1 MERWRGKWALITGA
15 SAGIGLALA
24 AQLAAGGTNLIL
36 TARRRE
42 RLETLAGRLSEQHGV
57 RIEVF
62 PADLT
67 LPVAPE
73 QLFAFTEKQRIAVD
87 LLVNN
92 AGFGTYGR
100 FHISDRTRQLAM
112 VQVNVAAVVALTHL
126 YLPRMIERRRGDI
139 LIVASTAAFQG
150 LPYLAT
156 YAATKAFDLLF
167 AEALAEEVRDKGI
180 RVCALCPGP
189 TATEFQ
195 AVAGEPRRL
204 YHYAHRDRCQGGPR
218 RIGGTGTRQELR
230 HLGGRQL
237 SERTCAAARP
247 ASIRDPHSCENSPSL
262 RLTRLSLKGPTP
274 QLMLSHPLRGNLV
287 PRQNHLYR
295 EGVTSNFWVP
305 G

>member
-42 RLETLAGRLSEQHGV
+42 RLETLAGMLSGHHGV
-57 RIEVF
+57 RTEVF

-67 LPVAPE
+67 LPDAPE
-73 QLFAFTEKQRIAVD
+73 HLFAFTEKQRIVVD

-100 FHISDRTRQLAM
+100 FSTSDRTRQLAM

-126 YLPRMIERRRGDI
+126 YLPRMTERRRGDI
-139 LIVASTAAFQG
+139 LIVASTAGFQG
-150 LPYLAT
+150 VPHLAT

-167 AEALAEEVRDKGI
+167 AEALAEEVRGYGI

-189 TATEFQ
+189 TTTEFQ
-195 AVAGEPRRL
+195 EVAGEPRRFSRHDETAEKVARVGL
-204 YHYAHRDRCQGGPR
+204 EALARGRSYAISGVVNYLQAHTQR
-218 RIGGTGTRQELR
+218 
-230 HLGGRQL
+230 
-237 SERTCAAARP
+237 
-247 ASIRDPHSCENSPSL
+247 
-262 RLTRLSLKGPTP
+262 
-274 QLMLSHPLRGNLV
+274 LV
-287 PRQNHLYR
+287 PRQF
-295 EGVTSNFWVP
+295 VTRMAARMLRPSD
-305 G
+305 